1 MFLFF
6 LIYFLIL
13 FTCTSLLGVIMKIPN
28 IYLGDYRKL
37 IVVPIILI
45 LISLFFIPKIKYGID
60 FTGGMLITA
69 EFENEV
75 KEKDVKLIIEKLTT
89 NYNLKTHKSLTGFVV
104 EVEME
109 GDKRLLNILENYE
122 KSIKIS
128 EEIDALESE
137 LAILRQRNESAK
149 INEKEKELI
158 DKENLLSTLLENS
171 IKSANEILEFEKY
184 KFEELKN
191 LRYTEKVKIIHQAYL
206 ESKDKWKENF
216 MYELSKLGKIN
227 RYSLEEVSP
236 SLSIYFINK
245 VFSVIIVSIIL
256 MSILVILI
264 FRLPLPSLIVLSGAT
279 IDLIICLGFMGY
291 SGIPLTLASFTALMI
306 MVGLS
311 LDTDMMLCI
320 KILKIGE
327 GNPKERAY
335 EAMQTGFAMTTT
347 TLAAF
352 VALLVLGELTK
363 ISVYQQIGLIGT
375 VGLIGDLIGTWLFNA
390 VAVLYYKEKLIK
402 KN

>member
-1 MFLFF
+1 MQLYKIV
-6 LIYFLIL
+6 LGIDRLPSYDKYSIVVMNTSDIL
-13 FTCTSLLGVIMKIPN
+13 LRKEGLSKTEVLEIAQQYKVDAIAIDN
-28 IYLGDYRKL
+28 IYELGTEQE
-37 IVVPIILI
+37 
-45 LISLFFIPKIKYGID
+45 IK
-60 FTGGMLITA
+60 
-69 EFENEV
+69 
-75 KEKDVKLIIEKLTT
+75 
-89 NYNLKTHKSLTGFVV
+89 NLV
-104 EVEME
+104 EQ
-109 GDKRLLNILENYE
+109 RNILKAKWEQE
-122 KSIKIS
+122 KNI
-128 EEIDALESE
+128 
-137 LAILRQRNESAK
+137 
-149 INEKEKELI
+149 INEIQKEKELI
-158 DKENLLSTLLENS
+158 
-171 IKSANEILEFEKY
+171 EKY

-191 LRYTEKVKIIHQAYL
+191 LRYTEKVKIIHQVYL

-363 ISVYQQIGLIGT
+363 INVYQQIGLIGT

-390 VAVLYYKEKLIK
+390 VAVLYYKEKLAK
-402 KN
+402 S

>member
-236 SLSIYFINK
+236 SLSIYFVNK
-245 VFSVIIVSIIL
+245 VFNVIIVSIIL
-256 MSILVILI
+256 MSILIILI
-264 FRLPLPSLIVLSGAT
+264 FRLPLPSLIVLSGAA
-279 IDLIICLGFMGY
+279 IDLITCLGFIGY
-291 SGIPLTLASFTALMI
+291 AGVPLTLASFTALMI
-306 MVGLS
+306 IIGLS